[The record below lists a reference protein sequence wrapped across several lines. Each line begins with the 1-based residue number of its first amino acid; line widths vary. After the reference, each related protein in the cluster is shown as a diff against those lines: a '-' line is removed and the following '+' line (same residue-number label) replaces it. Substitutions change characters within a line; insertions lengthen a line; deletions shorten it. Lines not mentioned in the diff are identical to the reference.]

1 MTRSRALN
9 RFHRWTAKV
18 RRRYLKAWLPEGR
31 QGEPI
36 EAVVIPDRRR
46 EEARMDALEELNDP
60 QAIQESLQMQQEG

>member
-46 EEARMDALEELNDP
+46 EDARMDALEVLNDP